1 MDPIDRGAPPPWH
14 GPAGTNSGVSP
25 RDPVHEMPQSAGDF
39 RAWLEEANDASRV
52 DQTPLPQTAAAVAG
66 ATQGA
71 VSATL
76 FDDTHAVGAVY
87 PWTLQAQAYLSQLG
101 VREASGG
108 GRAAAIDVRV
118 THQASLPYAD
128 AEVTAMPDGGPSRIA
143 STDARFPLAA
153 GIAATVRSVHGTL
166 SGFGASPADASG
178 NAFAASWSERLLR
191 RTVDADGNTTWW
203 LRDYGMDAAAQEDL
217 TRSLL
222 SQPLHQRP
230 HRIVINGVEVWRTP
244 HSLPES

>member
-1 MDPIDRGAPPPWH
+1 MDPIDCGAPLPWH
-14 GPAGTNSGVSP
+14 GPSGTNGGVGP
-25 RDPVHEMPQSAGDF
+25 RDPLREMRQNAGDF
-39 RAWLEEANDASRV
+39 RAWVEEADDASREG
-52 DQTPLPQTAAAVAG
+52 QTPLPQTLATVVG

-76 FDDTHAVGAVY
+76 FDDTQFVGTVY
-87 PWTLQAQAYLSQLG
+87 PWMLQAQAYLSQLG

-108 GRAAAIDVRV
+108 RAAAMDVRV
-118 THQASLPYAD
+118 TQQASSPYAD
-128 AEVTAMPDGGPSRIA
+128 AEVTAMPAGGSSRIA
-143 STDARFPLAA
+143 STDSRFPLAT

-166 SGFGASPADASG
+166 SGFGAPPADAAGS
-178 NAFAASWSERLLR
+178 AFAASWSERLLR

-230 HRIVINGVEVWRTP
+230 HRIVINGVEVWRAP